1 MLRGYKENASCI
13 VFSQADKLEII
24 KMELTAS
31 VSLDFSRTKDNFFSF
46 LVFMARVMHLWECM
60 DDIGGRIMC

>member
-1 MLRGYKENASCI
+1 MLRDYKENASCI
-13 VFSQADKLEII
+13 VFSQADELEII

-46 LVFMARVMHLWECM
+46 LIFMARA
-60 DDIGGRIMC
+60 IQ